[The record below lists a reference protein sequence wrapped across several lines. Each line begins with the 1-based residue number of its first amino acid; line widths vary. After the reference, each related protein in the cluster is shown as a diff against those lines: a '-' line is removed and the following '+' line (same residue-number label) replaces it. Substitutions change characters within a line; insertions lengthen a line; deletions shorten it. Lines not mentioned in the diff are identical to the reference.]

1 MTAGWCG
8 CRSACQASP
17 RLAPCWGIPPLGWH
31 CSRAAG
37 GAPSWGRCVHT
48 SPLEAGLSAVLC
60 TRALSFSL
68 EQPQEVGMSPAG
80 GAPAAIPRPFV
91 SLAPCA
97 GARLGAEQ
105 QRAASTCLLP
115 RSPQS
120 PTFSLSPGL
129 KPHKMPVCSVRLET
143 LPAQEAWTLSRGL
156 SWAQTPSWPAEHGT
170 LGRNSLLGLTEPSP
184 ALQESTQAAGC
195 VGGARRTVSI
205 SSCPAGRGS

>member
-8 CRSACQASP
+8 CWSACQASP
-17 RLAPCWGIPPLGWH
+17 RLAPCWDIPPLGWH

-37 GAPSWGRCVHT
+37 GAPSWGRCVLT
-48 SPLEAGLSAVLC
+48 SPLEAGLSAMLC

-80 GAPAAIPRPFV
+80 GAPAGIPRPFV

-129 KPHKMPVCSVRLET
+129 KPHKMPVCSVRMELSQHRRSGHYPEASVGLRPLAG
-143 LPAQEAWTLSRGL
+143 LPSTGPLDVTACWASPSLPQLSRRAPRL
-156 SWAQTPSWPAEHGT
+156 LAVSEE
-170 LGRNSLLGLTEPSP
+170 LG
-184 ALQESTQAAGC
+184 
-195 VGGARRTVSI
+195 
-205 SSCPAGRGS
+205 GR